1 MRHLFS
7 CLLILGLILI
17 ASFAIADQSA
27 VTKLIKSMS
36 GAIAYYDLEGDYKDA
51 LGKGPAGQ
59 EVGEKAAFGWTDG
72 VNGGKA
78 VTINSAQY
86 VGSFIDIPAPIG
98 SIFDTPNASVVIWVK
113 LFPKDGWQAI
123 CERSNI
129 WYLETEAKPAEW
141 SDNAVVWRIYD
152 PVAVGGGG
160 PGQMRDNANVAI
172 KNDQWYQI
180 AWTFDGAVFKGFVNG
195 EEKIKRDYVVKLGPI
210 AGTPDP
216 PPAGKGKNYN
226 LSLGTWQQRDDWF
239 NGAIDDF
246 AYFETALPNEQIKA
260 LYDAMMA
267 SPSSVKADGKLTIT
281 WGEIKR

>member
-1 MRHLFS
+1 MRYLLL
-7 CLLILGLILI
+7 CLLVLGLI
-17 ASFAIADQSA
+17 ASFAMADQTA
-27 VTKLIKSMS
+27 VTKMIKSMP

-51 LGKGPAGQ
+51 LGKAPAGQ
-59 EVGEKAAFGWTDG
+59 EVGDKSAFGWISG

-98 SIFDTPNASVVIWVK
+98 SIFDTPKISVIVWVK

-141 SDNAVVWRIYD
+141 KDNAVVWRIYD

-160 PGQMRDNANVAI
+160 PGQVRDNANVAI
-172 KNDQWYQI
+172 KNDQWYQL
-180 AWTFDGAVFKGFVNG
+180 AFTFDGSVIKCYVNG
-195 EEKIKRDYVVKLGPI
+195 EEKIKRDYVVQLGPI

-246 AYFETALPNEQIKA
+246 AYFGTVLSAEQIKA
-260 LYDAMMA
+260 LYDAMLA
-267 SPSSVKADGKLTIT
+267 SPSPVKAEGKLTVT
-281 WGEIKR
+281 WGEIKK